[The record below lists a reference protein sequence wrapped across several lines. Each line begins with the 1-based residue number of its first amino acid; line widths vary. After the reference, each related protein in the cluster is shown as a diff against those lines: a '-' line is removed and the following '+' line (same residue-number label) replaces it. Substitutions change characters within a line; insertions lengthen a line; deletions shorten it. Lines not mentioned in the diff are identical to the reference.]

1 MKLEIILVEFI
12 EDSWM
17 GLMVEEE
24 ACLFGMALEE
34 EDLSPSFSFLPF
46 PLEDAVF
53 SNKNNRYLNKHIGR
67 KSLLWALSFIIKWG

>member
-34 EDLSPSFSFLPF
+34 EDLSPSLSFLLSPS
-46 PLEDAVF
+46 EDAVF
-53 SNKNNRYLNKHIGR
+53 SKKNTDI
-67 KSLLWALSFIIKWG
+67 